1 MLQRLELT
9 EVGPSREMAIDLA
22 DRLTVITGDNGVGK
36 SFLLEVAWWALTRS
50 WAGPAALPNE
60 GAETRA
66 RIGYLLDGK
75 AGEVRNDIDF
85 DPKRQDW
92 IHGRGRPPIP
102 GFVVYARVDGSFAV
116 MDPARNDPPDDLGE
130 GERRRRPTAFYFDP
144 NQVWSGLSEDG
155 VPLCNGLIDDWR
167 VWQLERKE
175 EYTALTKSLALLS
188 PDPSEELEPGPP
200 RRLDVLD
207 SREIP
212 TLHMSYGDVPIT
224 HASAAIKRI
233 LALAYLLVWGWH
245 EHRAASKLLGEP
257 PSDLV
262 TLLIDEVEA
271 HLHPRWQRVILP
283 SLLEVLASLGAP
295 KDSQVICVTHSPLV
309 LASLE
314 DRWDRDID
322 RLFTLDLDGLMG
334 GRGDVELRQVQW
346 QTLGDVNTWLT
357 SEIFDLAQPRSVEA
371 ENVIQQARAVMEGP
385 GEHVGA
391 LGELAAKLARHV
403 SDTDPLL
410 ARLEALAT
418 EEGEDLAEPRK
429 PDALAS
435 SGE

>member
-1 MLQRLELT
+1 
-9 EVGPSREMAIDLA
+9 MAIDLA

-60 GAETRA
+60 GAEHRA
-66 RIGYLLDGK
+66 RINYSLDGRT
-75 AGEVRNDIDF
+75 GVVNNEVDF
-85 DPKRQDW
+85 DAKRQDW
-92 IHGRGRPPIP
+92 IHGRGRPSIP

-116 MDPARNDPPDDLGE
+116 MDPARNDSPDDVKE

-144 NQVWSGLSEDG
+144 SQVWSGLAENG

-167 VWQLERKE
+167 VWQLEGKE
-175 EYTALTKSLALLS
+175 EYAALTRSLALLS
-188 PDPSEELEPGPP
+188 PDPGERLEPGPP

-212 TLHMSYGDVPIT
+212 TLRMPYGDVPIT
-224 HASAAIKRI
+224 HTSAAIKRI

-245 EHRAASKLLGEP
+245 EHRAASRLLGEP
-257 PSDLV
+257 PSDRV

-283 SLLEVLASLGAP
+283 ALLETLSSLGAP

-314 DRWDRDID
+314 GRWDRDAD
-322 RLFTLDLDGLMG
+322 RLFTLDLAAPD
-334 GRGDVELRQVQW
+334 RYPRDIELQQAQW

-371 ENVIQQARAVMEGP
+371 EHVIQRAREVMQAP
-385 GEHVGA
+385 GARVGA
-391 LGELAAKLARHV
+391 LGEIVAELAKHV

-410 ARLEALAT
+410 GRLEALAT
-418 EEGEDLAEPRK
+418 LEGEDLHLLRNS
-429 PDALAS
+429 DALAS
-435 SGE
+435 SEEQ